1 MKVLIYF
8 ICFFFMLGISDVRS
22 QESADMNAH
31 LTFQV
36 DKKLLKQGHLKLRL
50 THYPHFYIYA
60 TEFFDKRIEV
70 DINDTLQ
77 VLHFDM
83 PSGISM
89 IRIDLLLDNEP
100 HLFRFP
106 HNLFLIENR
115 DSLIWH
121 ISDRIRSSGPGSDK
135 NRVRSN
141 LRLVGDKESS
151 SWLYYYLSNED
162 IDRFYHVYNDYFD
175 ALAYR
180 KTNYLNKQSQHYNL
194 SENAYNYMADEIKFD
209 VESRRLKRLL
219 SDIEPGAP
227 YKDVLREE
235 VRLQFNKIK
244 KNAFSY
250 TPNNHAGVKYFMD
263 VVSGEY
269 YMDRFLLNGDT
280 TEVVPEIDVLFKTI
294 TSLEIPSSI
303 KDKLITFLFARFGT
317 NATDGVKII
326 DSAINLV
333 EDLSMKKHLKKLNQ
347 RRFKQSKIYP
357 FKLED
362 VEGNIYTPESFS
374 GKKVVLDFW
383 FNGCT
388 GCASLHKYLVQFEN
402 ELGSNDVIFATVNI
416 DRKRERWIS
425 GLETG
430 KYTEP
435 DGLNLRVV
443 NDKPNILSYYEF
455 ISYPQLLLMDE
466 EGNLASYNVPKP
478 TNDDAK
484 RHFKELLK

>member
-1 MKVLIYF
+1 MKTLIYS
-8 ICFFFMLGISDVRS
+8 ICFFFILGIGGVKS
-22 QESADMNAH
+22 QEYAH
-31 LTFQV
+31 MRAHVTFQF
-36 DKKLLKQGHLKLRL
+36 DEKLLKQGCLKLRL

-60 TEFFDKRIEV
+60 TEFFDQRIEV

-77 VLHFDM
+77 LLVFDM

-89 IRIDLLLDNEP
+89 MRIDLLLDNEP
-100 HLFRFP
+100 HLFTFP
-106 HNLFLIENR
+106 HNFFLIENR

-121 ISDRIRSSGPGSDK
+121 ISDKVTSSGRGSDK
-135 NRVRSN
+135 NKVRSN
-141 LRLVGDKESS
+141 LRLVGENESS

-162 IDRFYHVYNDYFD
+162 IERFYHVYNDYFD

-180 KTNYLNKQSQHYNL
+180 KTNYLNKQSQHYEL
-194 SENAYNYMADEIKFD
+194 SEMAYNYIADEIKFE
-209 VESRRLKRLL
+209 VESRRFKSLL

-227 YKDVLREE
+227 YKDVLKEE
-235 VRLQFNKIK
+235 VRLQFDKIR

-250 TPNNHAGVKYFMD
+250 TPNNHAYVNYLMD

-269 YMDRFLLNGDT
+269 YIDHFLLNRDITGI
-280 TEVVPEIDVLFKTI
+280 VPDMDVLFKTI

-303 KDKLITFLFARFGT
+303 KDQLITSLFARFGT
-317 NATDGVKII
+317 NATNGVKII

-333 EDLSMKKHLKKLNQ
+333 EDLSMKKYLEKLNQ
-347 RRFKQSKIYP
+347 RRFKQSKIYS
-357 FKLED
+357 FKFED

-374 GKKVVLDFW
+374 GKKVVFDFW

-402 ELGSNDVIFATVNI
+402 ELGSDDVIFATVNI

-430 KYTEP
+430 KYTEAG
-435 DGLNLRVV
+435 GLNLRVI
-443 NDKPNILSYYEF
+443 NDEPNILSYYEF
-455 ISYPQLLLMDE
+455 ISYPQLLLMDDQ
-466 EGNLASYNVPKP
+466 GNLASYNVPKP
-478 TNDDAK
+478 TNDEAK
-484 RHFKELLK
+484 RRFRELLK